1 MTLAWCG
8 LHRIHLSEF
17 LLQDA
22 LRTVLASGW
31 TAPFS
36 WQLTWFSFV
45 HFRHKRLRVLGT

>member
-8 LHRIHLSEF
+8 LHRIRLSEF

-31 TAPFS
+31 TAPFLMAADMVQPRALS
-36 WQLTWFSFV
+36 P
-45 HFRHKRLRVLGT
+45 